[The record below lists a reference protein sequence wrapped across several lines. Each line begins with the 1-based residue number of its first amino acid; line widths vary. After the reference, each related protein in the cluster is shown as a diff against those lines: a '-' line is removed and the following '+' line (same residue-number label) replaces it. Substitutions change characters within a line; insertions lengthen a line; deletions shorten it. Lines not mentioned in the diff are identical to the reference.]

1 MIGDNDAK
9 KFTPNLRIKEFKE
22 IIDIID
28 FDKCSLR

>member
-1 MIGDNDAK
+1 MPSKYLNVVK
-9 KFTPNLRIKEFKE
+9 NKKEFKE